1 MNASSVEISSLR
13 AAEQGDY
20 SAYLAAQADACA
32 YHSLAWRDLLCRVYG
47 YQPHYLLAR
56 DAGVI
61 CGVLPLMMVARP
73 WSGRHLSALPFSH
86 RVPVLATPMART
98 ALLQAAQRLA
108 RECGARYLEVRE
120 DAAMLNDA
128 GFAPAAGYWQS
139 LLDLGPAE
147 QDLWRQVRSATR
159 RNVARAERV
168 GVTVRRAA
176 STDDHQRF
184 YQLMLETRR
193 QQGTPPYPRRLF
205 DELARLAWTRLYLA
219 HDAQGTTLAGL
230 CIFMHEGQA
239 LYAYGAS
246 SKRAAHLEQRPND
259 LLFWRVIAELRAAQV
274 TTLDFGIS
282 PEHLGE
288 LRRFKENW
296 GAVSTLI
303 HHARWSPRGVVP
315 QGVAR
320 GGLLARCATQL
331 IRHTPTPL
339 LAWAGN
345 RFFKYFG

>member
-1 MNASSVEISSLR
+1 MSAPGLEVSILR
-13 AAEQGDY
+13 AAEEGDY
-20 SAYLAAQADACA
+20 IAYVAAQADACA
-32 YHSLAWRDLLCRVYG
+32 YHSVAWRDLLLSVYG

-56 DAGVI
+56 EAGVI
-61 CGVLPLMMVARP
+61 AGVLPLMMVASP
-73 WSGRHLSALPFSH
+73 LSGRHLSALPFSH
-86 RVPVLATPMART
+86 RVPLLATATART
-98 ALLQAAQRLA
+98 ALLSAAQRLA

-120 DAAMLNDA
+120 DAALLHDA

-139 LLDLGPAE
+139 VLDLRPSA
-147 QDLWRQVRSATR
+147 QDLWREVRSSTR
-159 RNVARAERV
+159 RNVARAERA
-168 GVTVRRAA
+168 GVTVRRATSA
-176 STDDHQRF
+176 DDHRRF

-205 DELARLAWTRLYLA
+205 EVLAGLPWTRLYLA
-219 HDAQGTTLAGL
+219 DDAQGTTLAGL
-230 CIFMHEGQA
+230 CIFMHNGQA

-259 LLFWRVIAELRAAQV
+259 ALFWHVIAELRAENV
-274 TTLDFGIS
+274 TALDFGIS

-288 LRRFKENW
+288 LRRYKENW
-296 GAVSTLI
+296 GALSTLI
-303 HHARWSPRGVVP
+303 YHGRWSPSGVVS

-320 GGLLARCATQL
+320 GGLLARGAAQL

-339 LAWAGN
+339 LAWAGD